1 MDEENLNRIKSLIS
15 IGEAT
20 PPAPVLNLEHK
31 ENQEDNIINDRID
44 EAETVASGNGG
55 LSTSIPENDEDKI
68 SSSKPLEELSG
79 ESVDAAKPK
88 ISWKTNIILLL
99 ILLVAAY
106 FRFNGINWDENHHM
120 QPDARFITMVADQ
133 IRGVESIGAYF
144 DTANS
149 TLNPLNHGSYT
160 YGMFPLFITRAIAVF
175 VGMANYDG
183 LTLVGRAMSGLFDLA
198 AIWMLFLVGQRL
210 YNRRT
215 GLLAAALAAA
225 AVLPIQLSHYF
236 AVNSFSTVFV
246 VASFYFALL
255 AIPLK
260 EDNYQFTKQNIF

>member
-1 MDEENLNRIKSLIS
+1 MPNKAVSSES
-15 IGEAT
+15 I
-20 PPAPVLNLEHK
+20 
-31 ENQEDNIINDRID
+31 
-44 EAETVASGNGG
+44 
-55 LSTSIPENDEDKI
+55 
-68 SSSKPLEELSG
+68 
-79 ESVDAAKPK
+79 DAAKPK

-133 IRGVESIGAYF
+133 IRGVESISAYF
-144 DTANS
+144 DTATS

-215 GLLAAALAAA
+215 GILAAALAAA
-225 AVLPIQLSHYF
+225 AVLPIQLSHFF
-236 AVNSFSTVFV
+236 AVDSFSTVFV

-260 EDNYQFTKQNIF
+260 EDDYQFTKQNIS